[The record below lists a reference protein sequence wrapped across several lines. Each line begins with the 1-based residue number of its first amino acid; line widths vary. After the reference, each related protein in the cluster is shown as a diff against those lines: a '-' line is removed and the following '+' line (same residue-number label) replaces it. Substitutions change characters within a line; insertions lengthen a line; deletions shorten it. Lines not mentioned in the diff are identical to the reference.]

1 MSSVL
6 SEKVTQSTLFLPDVQ
21 QHLRKRGMNMAR
33 VIMNSLPAELTPEE
47 LAELEAA
54 EKMPITFDD
63 DCPEMTNEMLK
74 QFRRMD
80 KVTVRISPANM
91 KKARSLGPD
100 YTEILSRLLDLALND
115 ADLIKRC
122 M

>member
-63 DCPEMTNEMLK
+63 DCPEMTDEMLK

-91 KKARSLGPD
+91 KKARL
-100 YTEILSRLLDLALND
+100 
-115 ADLIKRC
+115 
-122 M
+122 